1 MGLFAS
7 HLDSNPRTKLLIC
20 SFVKCWRRKNLSF
33 SLIFS
38 TAQAPLLLVHAG
50 RGPLF
55 PRSYGRHFSFILISS
70 SSSSRTPSRH
80 PLSWCSSLRQP
91 PLGRSSPCPSHGG
104 SPWIPPCADPLPW
117 MVPPLPAARR
127 APSPGALVPNAG
139 NAAAAPPAATAPE
152 RQCRP
157 PSPMAQELP
166 NLLLPGRRR

>member
-1 MGLFAS
+1 MFFCEMLEKEKSKFFS
-7 HLDSNPRTKLLIC
+7 YLLHR
-20 SFVKCWRRKNLSF
+20 SS
-33 SLIFS
+33 SS
-38 TAQAPLLLVHAG
+38 TPYP

-80 PLSWCSSLRQP
+80 PLSWYSSLRQP

-104 SPWIPPCADPLPW
+104 SPWIPPCTDPLPW

-152 RQCRP
+152 R
-157 PSPMAQELP
+157 
-166 NLLLPGRRR
+166 